1 MGKMVYHH
9 AYVALRRHTAIAVLT
24 SLVVLVAL
32 LTVGIATANAD
43 VYSYFNGNSCCTNR
57 EFSAYFTYELSNAAA
72 ASDNQVVCV
81 QEDVWPNY
89 PSSSGSFYDGYK
101 CGSGSTSHSLNGENA
116 DDALYWVNGATVYIS
131 CAEGY

>member
-1 MGKMVYHH
+1 VI
-9 AYVALRRHTAIAVLT
+9 ALLLLVL
-24 SLVVLVAL
+24 AL
-32 LTVGIATANAD
+32 LTFGAAKANAA
-43 VYSYFNGNSCCTNR
+43 VYSYFNGNSCCTHR

-81 QEDVWPNY
+81 QELVYPNY

-101 CGSGSTSHSLNGENA
+101 CGAGSTSHPLNGQNA
-116 DDALYWVNGATVYIS
+116 DDALCWVNGGTIYMS